1 VQATVS
7 IAAVN
12 DAPSGTDKTITF
24 NENSSYTFT
33 AADFGF
39 SDADGNSLLAVKISS
54 LPLAGN
60 LKLNGIVITATASIS
75 VADINNGQFTFSPAA
90 NGSGN
95 HYASFNFQVQDNG
108 GTANNGV
115 DLDGSANT
123 LSFDV
128 TASSST
134 PIVGTAGND
143 RLKGTVGADTLLGG
157 AGDDSYYVNVVG
169 DTITENTGEGADV
182 VYSTAASYTLSANIE
197 TLIIEGAGID
207 GTGNAQNNYLM
218 GNAGNNSLDG
228 QGGADVMAGGAGND
242 SYTVDDKG
250 DVIIEN
256 LGAGSDTVYSSI
268 SYSLA
273 ANIENLVLTGTAIN
287 GFGNELSNQ
296 ITGNN
301 ADNILGGGAGADT
314 LIGMAGND
322 TYYVDNAGDV
332 IVEAVDGG
340 TDIVYSTT
348 DSYTLA
354 DNIETLIVWLSAVN
368 GTGNAQDNY
377 IIANTRSNTLDGR
390 AGNDVL
396 YGDEGADTYIGGLGA
411 DSLNLTEA
419 TAATDTVRVATGDSL
434 ATVGGYDMVTGFKLG
449 TGVFNTTGVD
459 KLDLANTVIAANVT
473 AADGIDSG
481 VIRSHSINNGI
492 ISFDDINNYTSP
504 LAISASTNLANV
516 FSYLQTNITGG
527 NTAAFISEG
536 NTFVFQD
543 GGVTD
548 TLVELLGVTATSVN
562 NTGLTANSVWVI

>member
-1 VQATVS
+1 MQNLT
-7 IAAVN
+7 ILPVN

-24 NENSSYTFT
+24 NENSSYSFT

-39 SDADGNSLLAVKISS
+39 SDVDGNSLLLVKISS
-54 LPLAGN
+54 LPLAGS
-60 LKLNGIVITATASIS
+60 LTLNGIVITGNTSIG
-75 VADINNGQFTFSPAA
+75 VADMNNGQFIFIPAA

-108 GTANNGV
+108 GTANSGV

-123 LSFDV
+123 LSVDV
-128 TASSST
+128 TVSSSA

-143 RLKGTVGADTLLGG
+143 RLKGNVGADTMLGG
-157 AGDDSYYVNVVG
+157 AGDDTYYVDVAG

-182 VYSTAASYTLSANIE
+182 VYSTAIAYTLSANIE
-197 TLIIEGAGID
+197 TLIIAGAGVS

-228 QGGADVMAGGAGND
+228 QGGADVMVGGAGDD
-242 SYTVDDKG
+242 SYTVDDKD
-250 DVIIEN
+250 DVIIEIQ
-256 LGAGSDTVYSSI
+256 GAGLDTVYSSI

-296 ITGNN
+296 LTGNN

-314 LIGMAGND
+314 MIGLAGND
-322 TYYVDNAGDV
+322 TYYVDDAGDV

-348 DSYTLA
+348 ASYTLA

-377 IIANTRSNTLDGR
+377 IIGGTGNNTLDGR

-396 YGDEGADTYIGGLGA
+396 YGDEGADIYIGGLGA
-411 DSLNLTEA
+411 DSLNLTET
-419 TAATDTVRVATGDSL
+419 TAATDTVRIATGDSL
-434 ATVGGYDMVTGFKLG
+434 ATLDGYDLVTRFKLG
-449 TGVFNTTGVD
+449 TDSFNTTGVD
-459 KLDLANTVIAANVT
+459 KLDLANTAIAANVT

-492 ISFDDINNYTSP
+492 ISFDDINNYSSP
-504 LAISASTNLANV
+504 LVISASTNLANL
-516 FSYLQTNITGG
+516 SST
-527 NTAAFISEG
+527 
-536 NTFVFQD
+536 
-543 GGVTD
+543 
-548 TLVELLGVTATSVN
+548 
-562 NTGLTANSVWVI
+562 